1 LPNEEVAVTMRAMSG
16 VSTRS
21 ARPGILL
28 AAALLAFVGLAVGP
42 VAHPAPAQA
51 STATYMEG
59 LIVKW
64 VNNARANRGSAP
76 LRVGSLLTE
85 LAGDRATTLASTTN
99 LVHPSCLS
107 CTFRSY
113 GIKFSICGED
123 IGMTSY
129 PWGYDAARSIYLA
142 WKHSSSHWS
151 ILMSRS
157 FHRIGVGVAYR
168 SSNRTTWAAADLAG

>member
-1 LPNEEVAVTMRAMSG
+1 MTMRAMSG
-16 VSTRS
+16 VSSRPARS
-21 ARPGILL
+21 SILL
-28 AAALLAFVGLAVGP
+28 AAALLAFVGLALGP

-51 STATYMEG
+51 STASYMEG

-64 VNNARANRGSAP
+64 VNNARANRGIRE
-76 LRVGSLLTE
+76 LRVTTKLSD
-85 LAGDRATTLASTTN
+85 LAGDRAATLAKTAN

-113 GIKFSICGED
+113 DISFSTCAED

-142 WKHSSSHWS
+142 WKHSSTHWS
-151 ILMSRS
+151 ILMSRK
-157 FHRIGVGVAYR
+157 FGRIGVGVAYR
-168 SSNRTTWAAADLAG
+168 SSGATTWAAADLAG